1 MIIFGWFDDLF
12 KYISE
17 RGLDP
22 FTNGFMAF
30 QLIVFGGLI
39 IAHLLM
45 NRHNYSSMIKVK
57 KGLRELDSQT
67 NIEALNFEIN
77 KVFNEAS
84 DKSLYKQ
91 QWDKYYK
98 RIKKGQAVDEKIRV
112 EPFFGYDAMH
122 DTLGR
127 RHILDYG
134 GGLHVSL
141 GVLGTFIGLAIGL
154 SGLNVIDPEV
164 LREGVAGLIGGMK
177 TAFYTSVLGVVLSL
191 IWIFV
196 DRAISAKTNKEID
209 WHIDRLHYF
218 LNADDEEIFLN
229 RLEKITQQQSEQMK
243 TLLTDALEKAMNPF
257 IQTIETGNREITNHL
272 IAQSETS
279 KEHLDVIKTQGDELT
294 SKIAEQITP
303 FVETIE
309 AGNKEI
315 TSHLIAQSETSKE
328 HLNIIKTQGDELSSK
343 LIEQIT
349 SATSETIE
357 DFNKLLKN
365 SQTTQQEMFSS
376 IDGVVG
382 QIKDASTTNVEML
395 TRTNEM
401 VSSFS
406 TLTDQ
411 MDSTQKNYAES
422 QEQIANLAADI
433 GLMQGMMIQHVE
445 LQGDLNQQNREFMLK
460 SDELV
465 NQFVDF
471 GNKMSEVQQ
480 TMIEDLVQ
488 KTDIVSRRFE
498 SLSNELV
505 KSTELQLSVSK
516 ESADFME
523 RAKTAIAELIPLSS
537 SLTETVTGLG
547 GLAQSFMEM
556 KEAQSELIPQLEGW
570 NQNLAGR
577 MTDFMSLTE
586 TNLKETTSQIKY
598 SKEQWD
604 STAKNFA
611 AVKNELS
618 NSLGEFKSNI
628 ESGVQTTFQQF
639 DQELKEAVQ
648 HFKII
653 SDNYGDSIEIL
664 TDYVE
669 QLRNKVELEV

>member
-1 MIIFGWFDDLF
+1 MIIFGSFDDLF

-17 RGLDP
+17 KGLDP
-22 FTNGFMAF
+22 FTNGFMTF
-30 QLIVFGGLI
+30 QFIVFIGLI
-39 IAHLLM
+39 IMHLVM
-45 NRHNYSSMIKVK
+45 NRHNYSSMTKVK

-67 NIEALNFEIN
+67 NIEELNFEIN
-77 KVFNEAS
+77 KVFDGAS
-84 DKSLYKQ
+84 DKSLYKK
-91 QWDKYYK
+91 QWEKYYK

-154 SGLNVIDPEV
+154 SGLNVIDPEL

-191 IWIFV
+191 VWIFV
-196 DRAISAKTNKEID
+196 DRAISTKTNNEID

-243 TLLTDALEKAMNPF
+243 TLLTDALEKAMTPF
-257 IQTIETGNREITNHL
+257 VQTIESGNREITNHL
-272 IAQSETS
+272 IT
-279 KEHLDVIKTQGDELT
+279 
-294 SKIAEQITP
+294 
-303 FVETIE
+303 
-309 AGNKEI
+309 
-315 TSHLIAQSETSKE
+315 QSETSKE
-328 HLNIIKTQGDELSSK
+328 HLNIIKTQGDELTSK

-349 SATSETIE
+349 ATTSETIE
-357 DFNKLLKN
+357 DFNKLLRH

-376 IDGVVG
+376 MDGVVN

-401 VSSFS
+401 VSGFS
-406 TLTDQ
+406 TLTNQ

-422 QEQIANLAADI
+422 QEQIANLASDM
-433 GLMQGMMIQHVE
+433 GLMQGMMMQHVE
-445 LQGDLNQQNREFMLK
+445 LQGGLNQQNREFMSK
-460 SDELV
+460 SDALV
-465 NQFVDF
+465 NQFVEF
-471 GNKMSEVQQ
+471 GDKMSEVQK
-480 TMIEDLVQ
+480 TMIEDLVE

-498 SLSNELV
+498 NLSNELV
-505 KSTELQLSVSK
+505 RSSEMQMGASK

-523 RAKTAIAELIPLSS
+523 RAKVAIAELIPLSS
-537 SLTETVTGLG
+537 SLTDTVTGLG
-547 GLAQSFMEM
+547 GLAQSLIEM
-556 KEAQSELIPQLEGW
+556 KDVQSELIPQLEGW
-570 NQNLAGR
+570 NGNLANR
-577 MTDFMSLTE
+577 MSEFMQVTE

-618 NSLGEFKSNI
+618 NSLTEFKVNI

-664 TDYVE
+664 TEYVE